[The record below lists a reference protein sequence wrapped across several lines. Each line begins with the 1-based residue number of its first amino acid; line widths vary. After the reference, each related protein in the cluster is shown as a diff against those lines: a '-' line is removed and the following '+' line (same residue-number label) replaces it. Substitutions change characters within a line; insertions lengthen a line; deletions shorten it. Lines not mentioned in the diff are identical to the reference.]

1 MIYSEM
7 EDQTKQEKFLD
18 LLDPHR
24 DSLYMYAR
32 ALEKNRED
40 AEDLCSESILTCY
53 EYFHKLKDESSFR
66 AYLFKVARHK
76 FRRKKRRSQRFD
88 NYDEETAENM
98 ISNDIQPDLP
108 ADIKILYEA
117 LELLPVKQKEA
128 VVLFEISGF
137 SIKEISKIQGGT
149 LSAVK
154 SRIKRGREKLIEIL
168 CPEKKFDIK
177 GNETNDKMKFNAKV
191 LS

>member
-1 MIYSEM
+1 MDIK
-7 EDQTKQEKFLD
+7 TKQEKFLD

-32 ALEKNRED
+32 AIEKNRED
-40 AEDLCSESILTCY
+40 AEDLCSETILTCY
-53 EYFHKLKDESSFR
+53 EYFHKLKDESSFK

-76 FRRKKRRSQRFD
+76 FRRKIRRSQKFD
-88 NYDEETAENM
+88 KYDEKTAENLV
-98 ISNDIQPDLP
+98 SNDTQPDLP

-137 SIKEISKIQGGT
+137 LIKEISEIQGGT
-149 LSAVK
+149 MSAVK
-154 SRIKRGREKLIEIL
+154 SRIKRGREKLTEIL
-168 CPEKKFDIK
+168 CPEKKFDVK
-177 GNETNDKMKFNAKV
+177 DNDTKNKMKFNAKV